1 MATFSG
7 LVINTLAYNP
17 AKDFNVHDWLL
28 RNDLDVGFLCG
39 LQCSVRVE
47 FGLQNADRNDQFV
60 GMTFALLDITVS
72 PGMSL
77 PASLGDGFELAASQ
91 VGLG

>member
-1 MATFSG
+1 MPAYSG
-7 LVINTLAYNP
+7 LVINTLAFNP
-17 AKDFNVHDWLL
+17 AQDSTVHNWLH
-28 RNDLDVGFLCG
+28 RNGLDVGLLCG
-39 LQCSVRVE
+39 LQCSLRAE

-77 PASLGDGFELAASQ
+77 PASLGDGVEFAPS
-91 VGLG
+91 